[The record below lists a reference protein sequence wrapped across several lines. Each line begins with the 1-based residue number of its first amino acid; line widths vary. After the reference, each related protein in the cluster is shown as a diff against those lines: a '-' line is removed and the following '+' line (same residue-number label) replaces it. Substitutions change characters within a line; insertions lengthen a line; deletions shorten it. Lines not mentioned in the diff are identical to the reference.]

1 MIKVILDTNFLIYCS
16 ENKLDYV
23 TEIMTLMNEGYEL
36 VVPAQVIE
44 ELNELHKKAVKFS
57 DRTASWLAVQIVE
70 KNKDKIRI
78 IDGRAKSGDEAI
90 LNLVRMG
97 DVVATLDLELR
108 KKVKALG
115 KRIIVIQSKKKLV
128 FD

>member
-1 MIKVILDTNFLIYCS
+1 MIKVILDANFLIYCS
-16 ENKLDYV
+16 ENKLDYI

-36 VVPAQVIE
+36 VVPAQVID

-57 DRTASWLAVQIVE
+57 DRTASWLAMQIVE
-70 KNKDKIRI
+70 KNKDKIRVASAS
-78 IDGRAKSGDEAI
+78 GKTGDEAI

-108 KKVKALG
+108 KKIKALG
-115 KRIIVIQSKKKLV
+115 KRVIVIQSKKKLV

>member
-1 MIKVILDTNFLIYCS
+1 MIKVILDANFLIYCS
-16 ENKLDYV
+16 ENKLDYIS
-23 TEIMTLMNEGYEL
+23 EIMTIMNEGFEL
-36 VVPAQVIE
+36 VVPKQVMD

-57 DRTASWLAVQIVE
+57 DRTASWLAVQIIE
-70 KNKDKIRI
+70 KNKDKIKI
-78 IDGRAKSGDEAI
+78 MDGRANNGDEAI

-97 DVVATLDLELR
+97 DVVATLDFELR
-108 KKVKALG
+108 QKLKALG

>member
-1 MIKVILDTNFLIYCS
+1 MIKAILDTNFLIYCS
-16 ENKLDYV
+16 ENKLDYIS
-23 TEIMTLMNEGYEL
+23 EIMTLMNEGFEL
-36 VVPAQVIE
+36 VVPKQVID
-44 ELNELHKKAVKFS
+44 ELIELHKKAVKFS

-70 KNKDKIRI
+70 KNKDKIKI
-78 IDGRAKSGDEAI
+78 MDGRANNGDEAI

-97 DVVATLDLELR
+97 DVVATLDFELR
-108 KKVKALG
+108 QKLKALG